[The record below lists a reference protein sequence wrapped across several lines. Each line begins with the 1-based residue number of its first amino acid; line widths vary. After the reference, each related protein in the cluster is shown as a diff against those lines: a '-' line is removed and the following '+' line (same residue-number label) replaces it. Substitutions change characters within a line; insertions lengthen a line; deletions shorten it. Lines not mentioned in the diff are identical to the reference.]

1 MVSSLMGERKMS
13 SVKISD
19 SLYAVGILNPA
30 LRVFDIVMKTEYGTS
45 YNSYVLKGETANV
58 LLECCHKKFFDR
70 YLENIRE
77 CLDPAEIDYIVLN
90 HNEPDHTGSLEKL
103 LDYMPNATILI
114 SQAGSIYLKNIINRT
129 DAKVR
134 VVKDG
139 DTIDIGGKT
148 MRFIMAPF
156 LHWPDSM
163 FTWVEE
169 DKTLFSCDFMGAHY
183 CEPYIFDY
191 HTVYPEKY
199 EVGFK
204 YYYDAIFGP
213 FKPYVLAGLEKIKD
227 LDIERVCNSHGPIL
241 TKGCRLEYVM
251 DRYREWSQ
259 PHKNEKLTIPI
270 FYTSAYGNTRH
281 MAGAI
286 RDGILEAKPEADV
299 TLYDIIHEDMGE
311 LAERLNHSDAFA
323 LGSPTING
331 DAVPPA
337 WILLSHVDAVNN
349 KKKPVLIFG
358 SYGWSGEAVPNLT
371 ARVTGLKMKPYGD
384 GLKVTFV
391 PSKSDLDKAKE
402 TGRSFAQAL

>member
-1 MVSSLMGERKMS
+1 MS
-13 SVKISD
+13 SVKITD

-30 LRVFDIVMKTEYGTS
+30 LRVFDIVMETEYGTT
-45 YNSYVLKGETANV
+45 YNSYLLKGATKNI
-58 LLECCHKKFFDR
+58 LLEACHKKYFDQ
-70 YLENIRE
+70 YLKNIQE
-77 CLDPAEIDYIVLN
+77 IIDPAEIDYIVLN
-90 HNEPDHTGSLEKL
+90 HNEPDHTGCVEKL
-103 LDYMPNATILI
+103 LDYAPNATILI
-114 SQAGSIYLKNIINRT
+114 SQAGSIYLKNIVNRT
-129 DAKVR
+129 DVKVQ
-134 VVKDG
+134 VVKND
-139 DTIDIGGKT
+139 DVIDIGGKT

-169 DKTLFSCDFMGAHY
+169 EKTLFSCDFMGAHY
-183 CEPYIFDY
+183 CEPYTFDY
-191 HTVYPEKY
+191 NMAYPEKY
-199 EVGFK
+199 EIGFT
-204 YYYDAIFGP
+204 YYYNAIFGP
-213 FKPYVLAGLEKIKD
+213 FKPYVLAGLDKIKD

-241 TKGCRLEYVM
+241 TKGCRLEYVL

-259 PHKNEKLTIPI
+259 PHKNESLTIPV

-281 MAGAI
+281 IAQAI
-286 RDGILEAKPEADV
+286 REGILEVKPEANV

-311 LAERLNHSDAFA
+311 LAGRLNSSDAFA

-371 ARVTGLKMKPYGD
+371 ARITGLKMKPFGD
-384 GLKVTFV
+384 GLKTVFV
-391 PSKSDLDKAKE
+391 PSEADLVKAKE
-402 TGRSFAQAL
+402 TGRSFAESL